1 MKKIS
6 LALFIGLLMLSL
18 VMVSAVAE
26 NTENAPVLGPG
37 GENPNS
43 ESDTPILGPD
53 GINKQEYP
61 DDIIIGP
68 DGINRSEYPIVGPDG
83 INKQEYPDI
92 IIDPAIHVYM
102 YVRTNNGGRLNV
114 RAWPDT
120 NATVLDKLS
129 YGDRVLVTGF
139 AENRTWAKILYDNS
153 DAYVLA
159 RYLTENDPGPRPQPT
174 ATPYYPP
181 YPTPEPYYPPYPTQ
195 APYVPVYPETT
206 ISQLNSQFTTMVVTG
221 NQSFVVNTHPS
232 RIGGYVPLYWA
243 PDNGSAVQRYCYEG
257 ESFVVLAYNNM
268 WLQVRD
274 NASGFTGYLMRTFAY

>member
-37 GENPNS
+37 GENPNA
-43 ESDTPILGPD
+43 ESNTPILGPG

-61 DDIIIGP
+61 DTPII
-68 DGINRSEYPIVGPDG
+68 GPDG

-92 IIDPAIHVYM
+92 IIDPAIHVYR
-102 YVRTNNGGRLNV
+102 YVRTNNGGHLNV

-120 NATVLDKLS
+120 NATILGKLN
-129 YGDRVLVTGF
+129 YGEQVLVTGF
-139 AENRTWAKILYDNS
+139 AENRTWAKILYNDS

-159 RYLTENDPGPRPQPT
+159 RYLTEYDPGPRPQPT

-206 ISQLNSQFTTMVVTG
+206 ISQLNTQFSTMVLTG
-221 NQSFVVNTHPS
+221 NQPFMVNTHPS
-232 RIGGYVPLYWA
+232 RIGGYVSLYWA
-243 PDNGSAVQRYCYEG
+243 PDTGSLVQRYCYEG
-257 ESFVVLAYNNM
+257 ESFVVLAYNDN

-274 NASGFTGYLMRTFAY
+274 NASGFTGYLMRAFAY